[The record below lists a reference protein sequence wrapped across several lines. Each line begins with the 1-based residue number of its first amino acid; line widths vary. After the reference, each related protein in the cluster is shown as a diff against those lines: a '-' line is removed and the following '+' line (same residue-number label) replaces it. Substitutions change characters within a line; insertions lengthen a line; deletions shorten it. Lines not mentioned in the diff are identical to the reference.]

1 VTKEKSFIGLAP
13 GVAEED
19 RRVVVGVE
27 DEDGDVGA
35 TFVDLNVDDVFA
47 SSLTLR
53 RNKLD
58 RLNLVCLLASHGL
71 E

>member
-1 VTKEKSFIGLAP
+1 MKEKSFKTLSP
-13 GVAEED
+13 SVAEED

-58 RLNLVCLLASHGL
+58 RLNLVCFLASHVL